1 MQYFVEGPIDL
12 TQAKVRVGVD
22 IGGTFTDV
30 ALVHAG
36 GLATCKVLT
45 NYAEPETAILEG
57 IAISAS
63 QAGVP
68 ISSIEQVIHGTT
80 LVTNAL
86 IQRRGAKVA
95 FITTQGFRDIIE
107 MRSENRF
114 EQYDLNLILPTPMVP
129 RQDRLTLNER
139 IDHAGLVLKSLD
151 HAEVDAMVVTI
162 MAGNY
167 DSVAIGL
174 MHSYVNGSHELQMA
188 DALRAAAPNLSISL
202 SSIISPQMRE
212 LPRFN
217 TVIANAYVQPQVARY
232 LGQLIDRLHDV
243 GVISPVFMM
252 HSGGGLISVETAI
265 NQPVRLLESGPAG
278 GAIYAANFARA
289 QGIDQALSFDMGGT
303 TAKICLIEGG
313 RPKTANTFEVARTY
327 RFKKG
332 SGMTVS
338 TPVVEMV
345 EIGAGGGSI
354 ASIDSLGR
362 IQVGPQS
369 AGSEPGP
376 ACYGQGG
383 TVPTVTD
390 ANLLLGRL
398 DPNNFAGGTIPLILD
413 AAQKTVVRELAS
425 LLNTTTA
432 EAAFGITEMVD
443 ENMANAARVH
453 TVENGRDI
461 ERFTMIGFGGGAP
474 LHACR
479 LGEKL
484 GIKDIII
491 PPGAGVGSAIGFLK
505 APFSY
510 EATKGLFQRLS
521 DFDAAAI
528 NAALVVLRNE
538 ATAFV
543 ATGADDAS
551 TSIRLTAFMRY
562 SGQGWEIPV
571 ALDFQT
577 FTNVDAAIILVAFE
591 KTYRKLFGRTIDGL
605 GVEITNWSLI
615 VTSDVLPPMPVTRR
629 LDGSLIVSD
638 RSRQFFDVSLRE
650 MVDASEVTRA
660 AMTPGQMVN
669 GPAVIVENETT
680 TIVTS
685 AYRAIGQDDGSL
697 LLIRKEC
704 AA

>member
-1 MQYFVEGPIDL
+1 M
-12 TQAKVRVGVD
+12 TQAMVRVGVD

-30 ALVHAG
+30 ALAYAG

-45 NYAEPETAILEG
+45 NYTEPETAILEG
-57 IAISAS
+57 IAIAAA

-68 ISSIEQVIHGTT
+68 VSDIGQVIHGTT

-95 FITTQGFRDIIE
+95 FITTQGFRDVIE

-114 EQYDLNLILPTPMVP
+114 EQYDLNLTLPVPMVP

-139 IDHAGLVLKSLD
+139 MDHAGHVLQPLD
-151 HAEVDAMVVTI
+151 PVETDAMVATI
-162 MAGNY
+162 LAGDY
-167 DSVAIGL
+167 DAVAIGL
-174 MHSYVNGSHELQMA
+174 MHSYANNAHEMQMA
-188 DALRAAAPNLSISL
+188 DALRAAAPDLSISV
-202 SSIISPQMRE
+202 SSVISPQMRE

-232 LGQLIDRLHDV
+232 LGRLIDRLLDV
-243 GVISPVFMM
+243 GVTGPVFMM
-252 HSGGGLISVETAI
+252 HSGGGLISVETAVD
-265 NQPVRLLESGPAG
+265 QPVRLLESGPAG
-278 GAIYAANFARA
+278 GAIYAADLARA

-354 ASIDSLGR
+354 ALVDSLGR

-376 ACYGQGG
+376 ACYGRGG
-383 TVPTVTD
+383 TAPTVTD

-398 DPNNFAGGTIPLILD
+398 DPDNFAGGAIPLVE
-413 AAQKTVVRELAS
+413 AAAVNAITTALARP
-425 LLNTTTA
+425 LKTTTD
-432 EAAFGITEMVD
+432 EAAFGVTEMVD

-521 DFDAAAI
+521 DFDATAI
-528 NAALVVLRNE
+528 NAALLALRAE
-538 ATAFV
+538 VTAFV
-543 ATGADDAS
+543 AAGADAAPTS
-551 TSIRLTAFMRY
+551 TLLTAYMRY

-571 ALDFQT
+571 PFAFDT
-577 FTNVDAAIILVAFE
+577 FNDADAAMILAAFE
-591 KTYRKLFGRTIDGL
+591 ENYRTLFGRTIDGL
-605 GVEITNWSLI
+605 GVEITNWSL
-615 VTSDVLPPMPVTRR
+615 VVASDVPPPASVT
-629 LDGSLIVSD
+629 LT
-638 RSRQFFDVSLRE
+638 E
-650 MVDASEVTRA
+650 PRA
-660 AMTPGQMVN
+660 RVL
-669 GPAVIVENETT
+669 V
-680 TIVTS
+680 
-685 AYRAIGQDDGSL
+685 
-697 LLIRKEC
+697 
-704 AA
+704 

>member
-1 MQYFVEGPIDL
+1 M
-12 TQAKVRVGVD
+12 TQAMVRVGVD

-30 ALVHAG
+30 ALAYAG

-45 NYAEPETAILEG
+45 NYTEPETAILEG
-57 IAISAS
+57 IAIAAA

-68 ISSIEQVIHGTT
+68 VSDIGQVIHGTT

-95 FITTQGFRDIIE
+95 FITTQGFRDVIE

-114 EQYDLNLILPTPMVP
+114 EQYDLNLTLPVPMVP

-139 IDHAGLVLKSLD
+139 MDHAGHVLQPLD
-151 HAEVDAMVVTI
+151 PVETDAMVATI
-162 MAGNY
+162 LAGDY
-167 DSVAIGL
+167 DAVAIGL
-174 MHSYVNGSHELQMA
+174 MHSYANNAHEMQMA
-188 DALRAAAPNLSISL
+188 DALRAAAPDLSISV
-202 SSIISPQMRE
+202 SSVISPQMRE

-232 LGQLIDRLHDV
+232 LGRLIDRLLGV
-243 GVISPVFMM
+243 GVTGLVFMM
-252 HSGGGLISVETAI
+252 HSGGGLISVKTAVD
-265 NQPVRLLESGPAG
+265 QPVRLLESGPAG
-278 GAIYAANFARA
+278 GAIYAADFARA

-383 TVPTVTD
+383 SAPTVTD

-398 DPNNFAGGTIPLILD
+398 DPANFAGGTIPLIV
-413 AAQKTVVRELAS
+413 AAATGAVTADLARP
-425 LLNTTTA
+425 LQTTTQ
-432 EAAFGITEMVD
+432 EAAFGVTEMVD

-521 DFDAAAI
+521 DFDATAI
-528 NAALVVLRNE
+528 NAALLALRAE

-543 ATGADDAS
+543 AAGADAAPTS
-551 TSIRLTAFMRY
+551 TRLTAYMRY

-571 ALDFQT
+571 PLAFDT
-577 FTNVDAAIILVAFE
+577 FTDADAAMILAAFDE
-591 KTYRKLFGRTIDGL
+591 NYRTLFGRTIDGL
-605 GVEITNWSLI
+605 GVEITNWSL
-615 VTSDVLPPMPVTRR
+615 VVASDVPPPAAVTRR
-629 LDGSLIVSD
+629 TDGALIAAD
-638 RSRQFFDVSLRE
+638 RTRKFFDAGLRK

-660 AMTPGQMVN
+660 AMTAGQMID
-669 GPAVIVENETT
+669 GPAVIVEDETT

-697 LLIRKEC
+697 LLTRKEG

>member
-1 MQYFVEGPIDL
+1 ML
-12 TQAKVRVGVD
+12 KSSN
-22 IGGTFTDV
+22 TFNTFNTLIAT
-30 ALVHAG
+30 ALFSA
-36 GLATCKVLT
+36 LISSSLFAQ
-45 NYAEPETAILEG
+45 EPETEAAI
-57 IAISAS
+57 AAA

-68 ISSIEQVIHGTT
+68 VSDIGQVIHGTT

-95 FITTQGFRDIIE
+95 FITTQGFRDVIE

-114 EQYDLNLILPTPMVP
+114 EQYDLNLTLPVPMVP

-139 IDHAGLVLKSLD
+139 MDHAGHVLQPLD
-151 HAEVDAMVVTI
+151 PVETDAMVATI
-162 MAGNY
+162 LAGDY
-167 DSVAIGL
+167 DAVAIGL
-174 MHSYVNGSHELQMA
+174 MHSYANNAHEMQMA
-188 DALRAAAPNLSISL
+188 DALRAAAPDLSISV
-202 SSIISPQMRE
+202 SSVISPQMRE

-232 LGQLIDRLHDV
+232 LGRLIDRLLGV
-243 GVISPVFMM
+243 GVTGLVFMM
-252 HSGGGLISVETAI
+252 HSGGGLISVKTAVD
-265 NQPVRLLESGPAG
+265 QPVRLLESGPAG
-278 GAIYAANFARA
+278 GAIYAADFARA

-383 TVPTVTD
+383 SAPTVTD

-398 DPNNFAGGTIPLILD
+398 DPANFAGGTIPLIV
-413 AAQKTVVRELAS
+413 AAATGAVTADLARP
-425 LLNTTTA
+425 LQTTTQ
-432 EAAFGITEMVD
+432 EAAFGVTEMVD

-521 DFDAAAI
+521 DFDATAI
-528 NAALVVLRNE
+528 NAALLALRAE

-543 ATGADDAS
+543 AAGADAAPTS
-551 TSIRLTAFMRY
+551 TRVTAYMRY
-562 SGQGWEIPV
+562 SGQGW
-571 ALDFQT
+571 
-577 FTNVDAAIILVAFE
+577 
-591 KTYRKLFGRTIDGL
+591 
-605 GVEITNWSLI
+605 
-615 VTSDVLPPMPVTRR
+615 
-629 LDGSLIVSD
+629 
-638 RSRQFFDVSLRE
+638 
-650 MVDASEVTRA
+650 
-660 AMTPGQMVN
+660 
-669 GPAVIVENETT
+669 
-680 TIVTS
+680 
-685 AYRAIGQDDGSL
+685 
-697 LLIRKEC
+697 
-704 AA
+704 

>member
-1 MQYFVEGPIDL
+1 M
-12 TQAKVRVGVD
+12 TQAMVRVGVD
-22 IGGTFTDV
+22 IGGTFIDV
-30 ALVHAG
+30 ALAYAG

-45 NYAEPETAILEG
+45 NYTEPETAILEG
-57 IAISAS
+57 IAIAAA

-68 ISSIEQVIHGTT
+68 VSDIGQVIHGTT

-95 FITTQGFRDIIE
+95 FITTQGFRDVIE

-114 EQYDLNLILPTPMVP
+114 EQYDLNLTLPVPMVP

-139 IDHAGLVLKSLD
+139 MDHAGHVLQPLD
-151 HAEVDAMVVTI
+151 PVETDAMVATI
-162 MAGNY
+162 LAGDY
-167 DSVAIGL
+167 DAVAIGL
-174 MHSYVNGSHELQMA
+174 MHSYANNAHEMQMA
-188 DALRAAAPNLSISL
+188 DALRAAAPDLSISV
-202 SSIISPQMRE
+202 SSVISPQMRE

-232 LGQLIDRLHDV
+232 LGRLIDRLLDV
-243 GVISPVFMM
+243 GVTGPVFMM
-252 HSGGGLISVETAI
+252 HSGGGLISVETAVD
-265 NQPVRLLESGPAG
+265 QPVRLLESGPAG
-278 GAIYAANFARA
+278 GAIYAADFARA

-354 ASIDSLGR
+354 ALVDSLGR

-376 ACYGQGG
+376 ACYGRGG
-383 TVPTVTD
+383 TAPTVTD

-398 DPNNFAGGTIPLILD
+398 DPDNFAGGAIPLVE
-413 AAQKTVVRELAS
+413 AAAVNAITTALARP
-425 LLNTTTA
+425 LKTTTD
-432 EAAFGITEMVD
+432 EAAFGVTEMVD

-521 DFDAAAI
+521 DFDATAI
-528 NAALVVLRNE
+528 NAALLALRAE

-543 ATGADDAS
+543 AAGADAAPTS
-551 TSIRLTAFMRY
+551 TLLTAYMRY

-571 ALDFQT
+571 PFAFDT
-577 FTNVDAAIILVAFE
+577 FTDADAAMILAAFE
-591 KTYRKLFGRTIDGL
+591 ENYRTLFGRTIDGL
-605 GVEITNWSLI
+605 GVEITNWSL
-615 VTSDVLPPMPVTRR
+615 VVASDVPPPASVTRR
-629 LDGSLIVSD
+629 TDGIPIAAD
-638 RSRQFFDVSLRE
+638 RTRQFFDAGLRK

-660 AMTPGQMVN
+660 AMTAGQMID
-669 GPAVIVENETT
+669 GPAVIVEDETT

-697 LLIRKEC
+697 LLTAKEG

>member
-1 MQYFVEGPIDL
+1 M
-12 TQAKVRVGVD
+12 TQAMVRVGVD

-30 ALVHAG
+30 ALAYAG

-45 NYAEPETAILEG
+45 NYTEPETAILEG
-57 IAISAS
+57 IAIAAA

-68 ISSIEQVIHGTT
+68 VSDIGQVIHGTT

-95 FITTQGFRDIIE
+95 FITTQGFRDVIE

-114 EQYDLNLILPTPMVP
+114 EQYDLNLTLPVPMVP

-139 IDHAGLVLKSLD
+139 MDHAGHVLQPLD
-151 HAEVDAMVVTI
+151 PVETDAMVATI
-162 MAGNY
+162 LAGDY
-167 DSVAIGL
+167 DAVAIGL
-174 MHSYVNGSHELQMA
+174 MHSYANNAHEMQMA
-188 DALRAAAPNLSISL
+188 DALRAAAPDLSISV
-202 SSIISPQMRE
+202 SSVISPQMRE

-232 LGQLIDRLHDV
+232 LGRLIDRLLDV
-243 GVISPVFMM
+243 GVTGPVFMM
-252 HSGGGLISVETAI
+252 HSGGGLISVETAVD
-265 NQPVRLLESGPAG
+265 QPVRLLESGPAG
-278 GAIYAANFARA
+278 GAIYAADFARA

-354 ASIDSLGR
+354 ALVDSLGR

-376 ACYGQGG
+376 ACYGRGG
-383 TVPTVTD
+383 TAPTVTD

-398 DPNNFAGGTIPLILD
+398 DPDNFAGGAIPLVE
-413 AAQKTVVRELAS
+413 AAAVNAITTALARP
-425 LLNTTTA
+425 LKTTTD
-432 EAAFGITEMVD
+432 EAAFGVTEMVD

-521 DFDAAAI
+521 DFDATAI
-528 NAALVVLRNE
+528 NAALLALRAE
-538 ATAFV
+538 VTAFV
-543 ATGADDAS
+543 AAGADAAPTS
-551 TSIRLTAFMRY
+551 TLLTAYMRY

-571 ALDFQT
+571 PFAFDT
-577 FTNVDAAIILVAFE
+577 FTDADAAMILAAFE
-591 KTYRKLFGRTIDGL
+591 ENYRTLFGRTIDGL
-605 GVEITNWSLI
+605 GVEITNWSL
-615 VTSDVLPPMPVTRR
+615 VVASDVPPPASVTRR
-629 LDGSLIVSD
+629 TDGIPIAAD
-638 RSRQFFDVSLRE
+638 RTRQFFDAGLRK

-660 AMTPGQMVN
+660 AMTAGQMID
-669 GPAVIVENETT
+669 GPAVIVEDETT

-697 LLIRKEC
+697 ILTAKEG

>member
-1 MQYFVEGPIDL
+1 M
-12 TQAKVRVGVD
+12 TQAMVRVGVD

-30 ALVHAG
+30 ALAYAG
-36 GLATCKVLT
+36 GVATCKVLT
-45 NYAEPETAILEG
+45 NYTEPETAILEG
-57 IAISAS
+57 IAIAAA

-68 ISSIEQVIHGTT
+68 VSDIGQVIHGTT

-95 FITTQGFRDIIE
+95 FITTQGFRDVIE

-114 EQYDLNLILPTPMVP
+114 EQYDLNLTLPVPMVP

-139 IDHAGLVLKSLD
+139 MDHAGHVLQPLD
-151 HAEVDAMVVTI
+151 PVETDAMVATI
-162 MAGNY
+162 LAGDY
-167 DSVAIGL
+167 DAVAIGL
-174 MHSYVNGSHELQMA
+174 MHSYANNAHEMQMA
-188 DALRAAAPNLSISL
+188 DALRAAAPDLSISV
-202 SSIISPQMRE
+202 SSVISPQMRE

-232 LGQLIDRLHDV
+232 LGRLIDRLLGV
-243 GVISPVFMM
+243 GVTGLVFMM
-252 HSGGGLISVETAI
+252 HSGGGLISVKTAVD
-265 NQPVRLLESGPAG
+265 QPVRLLESGPAG
-278 GAIYAANFARA
+278 GAIYAADFARA

-383 TVPTVTD
+383 SAPTVTD

-398 DPNNFAGGTIPLILD
+398 DPANFAGGTIPLIV
-413 AAQKTVVRELAS
+413 AAATGAVTADLARP
-425 LLNTTTA
+425 LQTTTQ
-432 EAAFGITEMVD
+432 EAAFGVTEMVD

-521 DFDAAAI
+521 DFDATAI
-528 NAALVVLRNE
+528 NAALLALRAE

-543 ATGADDAS
+543 AAGADAAPTS
-551 TSIRLTAFMRY
+551 TRLTAYMRY

-571 ALDFQT
+571 PLAFDT
-577 FTNVDAAIILVAFE
+577 FTDADAAMILAAFDE
-591 KTYRKLFGRTIDGL
+591 NYRTLFGRTIDGL
-605 GVEITNWSLI
+605 GVEITNWSL
-615 VTSDVLPPMPVTRR
+615 VVASDVPPPAAVTRR
-629 LDGSLIVSD
+629 TDGALIAAD
-638 RSRQFFDVSLRE
+638 RTRKFFDAGLRK

-660 AMTPGQMVN
+660 AMTAGQMID
-669 GPAVIVENETT
+669 GPAVIVEDETT

-697 LLIRKEC
+697 LLTRKEG